1 MYGKSCH
8 RFCQHET
15 KKTSKCRYC
24 KYSKIFRGAFP
35 NDSTHPGHLC
45 GSSRTSMQHVWK
57 VIKDNHG
64 ITWKF
69 VVHRC
74 SLKFTRILFLAYF
87 YPKSMGFPVHFAPQL
102 ISDSS
107 YPQSQVSEA
116 RSEAKTRSTRTMKMM
131 ANRLVV
137 ILL

>member
-1 MYGKSCH
+1 
-8 RFCQHET
+8 
-15 KKTSKCRYC
+15 
-24 KYSKIFRGAFP
+24 
-35 NDSTHPGHLC
+35 
-45 GSSRTSMQHVWK
+45 
-57 VIKDNHG
+57 
-64 ITWKF
+64 
-69 VVHRC
+69 
-74 SLKFTRILFLAYF
+74 
-87 YPKSMGFPVHFAPQL
+87 MGFPVHFAPHL